1 MEGDFVQVIKDEVSG
16 KTAVPP
22 PSLNP
27 ALIRDLHVKFPLGKA
42 TVPEENVAKQISA
55 WTIPQTLK
63 KQFVATME
71 EVAHSASVEYK
82 AFFLRL
88 DVPSGDAVYG
98 VLVGVGRKFNG
109 SHVQIGYALAS
120 ATGTLIQQKER
131 VGYSCCK
138 QHVLGICVDHTTCHK
153 EVDRGDTAAEVQAVA
168 ATLEGCLKHQVQHL
182 SYWLDPADYKGC
194 SNNLTCQVAPEVN
207 GCGSGISRAED
218 AVSPQDLLQSLW
230 DDQSLQESLHDKSPG
245 LRDWKRVYNNV
256 EGLVG
261 SSKFAGIPVGQVT
274 SFARGFFHL
283 SDSAVLPFQ
292 IFEEESRPGSALVF
306 DRLQLVATDTD
317 QDMTYEAALVLRCT
331 GESFNIWTLLFEQKL
346 NQTLPPGSSG
356 MLEEWRSVRRSHGSF
371 RSLDHH
377 TNDRLHNI
385 SHPLDIKTMNISM
398 NMFLMLA
405 VKAVAREENV
415 PLAPHVAGT
424 LLLPS
429 SWLGAVQPHQGSW
442 GSAFSNFE
450 KAVGSLTGALEKI
463 IGVFGKKSSTKL
475 VKEETCLGFNHYDQ
489 NVTYVP
495 LRCLEDK
502 YAAEFLVRF
511 LRDDLL
517 WWFHGDEDKL
527 AAFLL
532 GFEGSYE
539 ANWTQDQFNVQN
551 VNMSTPRYL
560 HVYKNKENP
569 KASCSNWVIVRSEI
583 NFELADDLFFWDV
596 STSSFGGLFQDE
608 TIRVE
613 RVPHKISAEDVFLL
627 RQFMHGLIIMVMA
640 DELGITYKV
649 PVLPQCHDVGRLVV

>member
-1 MEGDFVQVIKDEVSG
+1 MEGDFVQVIKDEVCG

-27 ALIRDLHVKFPLGKA
+27 TLIRDLHVKFPLGKA

-182 SYWLDPADYKGC
+182 SYWLDPADYKAC
-194 SNNLTCQVAPEVN
+194 SNNLTCQVAPEVK
-207 GCGSGISRAED
+207 GCGSGISRAKD

-245 LRDWKRVYNNV
+245 LRDWKQVYSNV

-346 NQTLPPGSSG
+346 NQTLPPGSFG

-415 PLAPHVAGT
+415 PLAPALCCCRLLGLELSSHIKGLGGALSAILKKLWGASQEPWKRSLVFLAKNPPPSWSRRRRAWVSITMTRTSRMFHCVALKT
-424 LLLPS
+424 SMRQS
-429 SWLGAVQPHQGSW
+429 SWSDSSGMTCCGGFTEMRTNLQHFCWASRDPMRR
-442 GSAFSNFE
+442 
-450 KAVGSLTGALEKI
+450 TG
-463 IGVFGKKSSTKL
+463 
-475 VKEETCLGFNHYDQ
+475 
-489 NVTYVP
+489 
-495 LRCLEDK
+495 
-502 YAAEFLVRF
+502 
-511 LRDDLL
+511 
-517 WWFHGDEDKL
+517 
-527 AAFLL
+527 
-532 GFEGSYE
+532 
-539 ANWTQDQFNVQN
+539 
-551 VNMSTPRYL
+551 PRT
-560 HVYKNKENP
+560 N
-569 KASCSNWVIVRSEI
+569 
-583 NFELADDLFFWDV
+583 
-596 STSSFGGLFQDE
+596 STSK
-608 TIRVE
+608 T
-613 RVPHKISAEDVFLL
+613 
-627 RQFMHGLIIMVMA
+627 
-640 DELGITYKV
+640 
-649 PVLPQCHDVGRLVV
+649 